1 MSVMIDAVLLVLLAL
16 VLLPVG
22 VLLVEVLCALVPR
35 KPVPLP
41 DAIRPNLAVL
51 VPAHNESV
59 AIRRTLNSVL
69 PQLAPGDRLIVVA
82 DNCSDDTAQ
91 IAVDGGAEVV
101 ERRQEAQRARDMRS
115 IFECG
120 TWRKIRCRSLRR

>member
-22 VLLVEVLCALVPR
+22 VLLVEVLCALVPS

-41 DAIRPNLAVL
+41 DVIRPNFAVL

-59 AIRRTLNSVL
+59 GIRRTLNSVL
-69 PQLAPGDRLIVVA
+69 PQLAVGDRLIVVA

-91 IAVDGGAEVV
+91 IAAAGGAEVV

-115 IFECG
+115 IF
-120 TWRKIRCRSLRR
+120 